1 MDANKVELLH
11 KDEAF
16 KIVGAC
22 MAVHNEL
29 GSAFLEPVYQ
39 EALAIEFE
47 KRGVPFKKEH
57 RLEIFYKENKLEK
70 KYYADFLCYDQI
82 VVELKACSGLNE
94 QHMAQA
100 LNYLSAL
107 RLKLALLVNFGQT
120 RLQWCRV
127 VLERAAQNSI
137 SDHSRKSFAFIS
149 GKEEK

>member
-47 KRGVPFKKEH
+47 KRGVPFKKEQ

-70 KYYADFLCYDQI
+70 KYYADFLCYEQI
-82 VVELKACSGLNE
+82 VVELKACTGLTD
-94 QHMAQA
+94 QHTAQA

-107 RLKLALLVNFGQT
+107 KLNLALLVNFGT
-120 RLQWCRV
+120 PRLQWKRV
-127 VLERAAQNSI
+127 VL
-137 SDHSRKSFAFIS
+137 
-149 GKEEK
+149 